1 MRDCL
6 GRTID
11 YLRISLTS
19 GCNMRCTYCCPSGTG
34 SHAAMMPMAD
44 CLRLVPLIVSTGI
57 SRIRFTGGEPLL
69 YPQLPELIAQ
79 FAKLPGVRK
88 TAVTTNGL
96 LLAGQAEK
104 LQCSGLDEVNISLD
118 AVHDDV
124 FFKMNKGRLK
134 DVLSGIEEA
143 KRIGLAV
150 KLNSVILKDVNESE
164 IVPLVQFAQEKKIV
178 LRFIELMPFGP
189 AAHWQGTNEAEIIS
203 ALEKEY
209 GRLHGLKAGDRK
221 SPAHY
226 CTAAG
231 FSVPVGF
238 ISAVSHSFCAHCS
251 RIRLTADGIL
261 RPCLLHSGGTDLKA
275 MLKAGCSDED
285 IKEAVQKCIF
295 HKPERHHMAERCP
308 DMKDGRS
315 MVQIGG

>member
-11 YLRISLTS
+11 YLRVSLTS
-19 GCNMRCTYCCPSGTG
+19 GCNMRCMYCCPSGTG
-34 SHAAMMPMAD
+34 SSVVMMPMAE

-69 YPQLPELIAQ
+69 YPHLPELIAR
-79 FAKLPGVRK
+79 FKRLPGVRK

-104 LQCSGLDEVNISLD
+104 LRCSGLDEVNISLD

-134 DVLSGIEEA
+134 DVLAGIEAA
-143 KRIGLAV
+143 KNMGFAV
-150 KLNSVILKDVNESE
+150 KLNSVILKDLNESE
-164 IVPLVQFAQEKKIV
+164 IVPLVQFAQERKIV
-178 LRFIELMPFGP
+178 LRFIELMPFGA
-189 AAHWQGTNEAEIIS
+189 AAHWQGASEAEIIS

-209 GRLHGLKAGDRK
+209 GQLRDLRAVDRK

-226 CTAAG
+226 CTAEG
-231 FSVPVGF
+231 FDVPVGF

-275 MLKAGCSDED
+275 MAEAGCSDEE
-285 IKEAVQKCIF
+285 IKEAVQRCIF
-295 HKPERHHMAERCP
+295 NKPERHHMAEGRP
-308 DMKDGRS
+308 DLKDCKS
-315 MVQIGG
+315 MAQIGG

>member
-19 GCNMRCTYCCPSGTG
+19 GCNMRCMYCCPSGTG
-34 SHAAMMPMAD
+34 CHAAMMPMAD

-57 SRIRFTGGEPLL
+57 SKIRFTGGEPLL
-69 YPQLPELIAQ
+69 YPHLAELIAQ

-88 TAVTTNGL
+88 TAVTTNGI

-104 LQCSGLDEVNISLD
+104 LRHSGLNEVNISLD

-143 KRIGLAV
+143 KRIGLAI
-150 KLNSVILKDVNESE
+150 KLNSVILKGVNEAE
-164 IVPLVQFAQEKKIV
+164 IVPLVQFAREHKIV
-178 LRFIELMPFGP
+178 LRFIELMPFGA
-189 AAHWQGTNEAEIIS
+189 AAHWQGASEAEIIS
-203 ALEKEY
+203 AIEEEY
-209 GRLHGLKAGDRK
+209 GRLHDLKTGDKK

-226 CTAAG
+226 CTAEG
-231 FSVPVGF
+231 FAVPVGF
-238 ISAVSHSFCAHCS
+238 ISAISHSFCAHCS

-275 MLKAGCSDED
+275 MLKAGCSDEE

-295 HKPERHHMAERCP
+295 HKPERHHLTQGLSE
-308 DMKDGRS
+308 MKDCKS